1 MKIDLRAHDPV
12 WAEQFLS
19 LRADLTEMLGDRA
32 LLLEHV
38 GSTSVP
44 GLRAKPILDLLL
56 VVTDSADE
64 NAYAGHVEACGYAL
78 HHREPDWYEHRMFTR
93 CAPDANLHVFSAG
106 CEEIDRMIGFRDLL
120 RRDAGALARYER
132 EKLSLA
138 ERDWPTVQDYADAK
152 ADVVT
157 RLLHAG

>member
-1 MKIDLRAHDPV
+1 VRIELREHDPA
-12 WAEQFLS
+12 WAEQFLI
-19 LRADLTEMLGDRA
+19 LRAELMESLGDRA

-38 GSTSVP
+38 GSTAVP

-56 VVTDSADE
+56 VVTDSTDE

-78 HHREPDWYEHRMFTR
+78 HRREPDWYEHRMFKLW
-93 CAPDANLHVFSAG
+93 APAVNLHVFSAG
-106 CEEIDRMIGFRDLL
+106 CVEIDRMIRFRDLL
-120 RRDAGALARYER
+120 RRDAGALARYEL

-152 ADVVT
+152 TDVVT
-157 RLLHAG
+157 RLLNAG